1 MDAQGPRK
9 GKKVQ
14 GRKALSFEILW
25 EGLETI
31 RNNLEI
37 QKESSSHY
45 TLKSNKGQRETSPST
60 RQVLSE
66 LKQNLTFVHSWFWGA
81 FLPFLGD
88 LSASLQGSS
97 QGSQEACSFA
107 GMENN
112 PSRTITQKLV

>member
-1 MDAQGPRK
+1 MDTQGPRK

-45 TLKSNKGQRETSPST
+45 TLKSNKEQREMSPST
-60 RQVLSE
+60 GQVLSE
-66 LKQNLTFVHSWFWGA
+66 LKQK
-81 FLPFLGD
+81 PYI
-88 LSASLQGSS
+88 
-97 QGSQEACSFA
+97 CSFLVLGGPSCLFLA
-107 GMENN
+107 ICQR
-112 PSRTITQKLV
+112 PSRVAPKVPRKLAALLVWKTIQVGTIT